1 MTECQMIPFP
11 LKARVGKVRRVA
23 EVYQRKTGNDQAA
36 YWRTEVQRLGDHLAE
51 LGFEY
56 DLINSELGE
65 FKRAVQSEIDRR
77 HLDGRSGQSGN
88 NPKGAA

>member
-23 EVYQRKTGNDQAA
+23 EVYQRKTGKDQAA
-36 YWRTEVQRLGDHLAE
+36 YWRTEVQRLGDHLYD
-51 LGFEY
+51 LGFEN
-56 DLINSELGE
+56 DLIDAELLD
-65 FKRAVQSEIDRR
+65 FKRAVQSEINRR
-77 HLDGRSGQSGN
+77 HADGVGGH